1 MKKMLPLR
9 SIDYNVPLAARSTRH
24 VAADGEFGQEQPSGL
39 LNVKIDFQSG
49 QLRLEGNWNFIMS
62 SNRYAEK
69 HWFNLHGERVKF
81 NGTVF
86 PGHAVE
92 LSDAKT
98 GAAFAVEGFLSDADE
113 EATTEYTGLLL
124 LDPAKT
130 NNTPGTVCWN
140 LNLYLYN
147 SDADDCEIKL
157 SWSFYPAT
165 EFSEWN

>member
-1 MKKMLPLR
+1 MKRMLPLR
-9 SIDYNVPLAARSTRH
+9 SVDYKVPEATKSIRR
-24 VAADGEFGQEQPSGL
+24 VAADGESGQELPPDL

-49 QLRLEGNWNFIMS
+49 QLRLDGNWNFIIS
-62 SNRYAEK
+62 TNRYAEK
-69 HWFNLHGERVKF
+69 HWFNLHGERITF

-98 GAAFAVEGFLSDADE
+98 GAAFAVEGFLSDADT
-113 EATTEYTGLLL
+113 ATEYTGLLL

-130 NNTPGTVCWN
+130 NKTPGTVCWN
-140 LNLYLYN
+140 LSIYLYN
-147 SDADDCEIKL
+147 SGSDDCEIKL
-157 SWSFYPAT
+157 GWSFYPAT